1 MSEDRSDTESPV
13 GPVPGEP
20 LHGYVNLP
28 TNERHEEDQDGDES
42 DPTNNSLP
50 PPLLAKKDRSRCEK
64 KIFLII
70 VCVRVSNLKFSSNWH
85 TCKALMAT
93 YNVSS
98 VVEF

>member
-28 TNERHEEDQDGDES
+28 QNERHEDDQDGDES

-50 PPLLAKKDRSRCEK
+50 PPLLAKKDRSRCE
-64 KIFLII
+64 IEYLLNLSVCSCLFWYRRFEFLNKYLQRILG
-70 VCVRVSNLKFSSNWH
+70 NLYIN
-85 TCKALMAT
+85 L
-93 YNVSS
+93 
-98 VVEF
+98 

>member
-28 TNERHEEDQDGDES
+28 QNERHEDDQDGDES

-50 PPLLAKKDRSRCEK
+50 PPLLAKKDRSRCE
-64 KIFLII
+64 
-70 VCVRVSNLKFSSNWH
+70 
-85 TCKALMAT
+85 M
-93 YNVSS
+93 NV
-98 VVEF
+98 F

>member
-28 TNERHEEDQDGDES
+28 QNERHEDDQDGDES

-64 KIFLII
+64 KIL
-70 VCVRVSNLKFSSNWH
+70 
-85 TCKALMAT
+85 
-93 YNVSS
+93 
-98 VVEF
+98 

>member
-28 TNERHEEDQDGDES
+28 QNERHEDDQDGDES

-50 PPLLAKKDRSRCEK
+50 PPLLAKKDRSRCEN
-64 KIFLII
+64 LRII
-70 VCVRVSNLKFSSNWH
+70 VFASVSNLNFASN
-85 TCKALMAT
+85 
-93 YNVSS
+93 
-98 VVEF
+98 